1 MRLTLLRPV
10 CYAEHLPHRPHG
22 DEGYAD
28 LGEVEQ
34 KFWISDGR
42 PATELPVIARERLWG
57 AEHLEITA
65 ASDGAELLRTVWSVE
80 PPEVIALCQ
89 NSRVFR
95 LWNSAAEPKKF
106 RICRDGEEF
115 ASGTLAPAEIRTLPA
130 R

>member
-34 KFWISDGR
+34 EFWISDGR
-42 PATELPVIARERLWG
+42 PATELPVTARERLWG

-95 LWNSAAEPKKF
+95 LWNSAAGPKQF
-106 RICRDGEEF
+106 RIWRDNSEL
-115 ASGTLAPAEIRTLPA
+115 ASGQLAPGEVRTLPL